1 MFKNMTDLIMYLSC
15 TSLNL
20 VSKHLPKHLY
30 SFKEHYQLMVLHV
43 RYNKTLAEIKS
54 SCAGL
59 QF

>member
-1 MFKNMTDLIMYLSC
+1 MTGLIMCLCC

-20 VSKHLPKHLY
+20 VSTHLPKHLY
-30 SFKEHYQLMVLHV
+30 SFKKHYQLMVLHV
-43 RYNKTLAEIKS
+43 RYNMTLAEIKS